1 MRRSPILAF
10 LAGIAILLAACEQD
24 GELRVRNRTASDV
37 WISVDN
43 SEPRQLAA
51 ETNWS
56 AYYGSDRS
64 VTVSYNGNYVFANT
78 VTREVKKNL
87 VSTVDI
93 NPDGGAIR
101 LINDGEVTLSEVYVS
116 EAGDPNWGMDDLSGF
131 LLPGENT
138 LWTVTE
144 GTWDIKAV
152 DVDYGTH
159 YIYGQTVS
167 SNTTLELLF
176 SAFGKEGRDRKH
188 SAARNTTTQGKT
200 SRRIHDGKA
209 L

>member
-56 AYYGSDRS
+56 GYYGSDRS
-64 VTVSYNGNYVFANT
+64 VAVSYNGNYVLPNT

-101 LINDGEVTLSEVYVS
+101 LTNDGEVTLSELYIS

-144 GTWDIKAV
+144 GAWDIKAV

-159 YIYGQTVS
+159 YIYGQSVTT
-167 SNTTLELLF
+167 NTTLELLF
-176 SAFGKEGRDRKH
+176 SAFGKAGRDRKQPT
-188 SAARNTTTQGKT
+188 ARDETTQGKT
-200 SRRIHDGKA
+200 SRRIHDGRT